1 MSQQSDTSLSH
12 RESTIYLPAIRSDS
26 SSSSSSSS
34 APLEARPALK
44 AQLIEH
50 TFVDQKKLIQKLR
63 TRYGKDAEGN
73 YNFRVQVGT
82 LFCLHR
88 ACVIY

>member
-12 RESTIYLPAIRSDS
+12 RESTTYLPAIRSDS
-26 SSSSSSSS
+26 SSSG
-34 APLEARPALK
+34 ALLEARPALK

-73 YNFRVQVGT
+73 DNFRVQVGT
-82 LFCLHR
+82 YFVCTAR
-88 ACVIY
+88 A

>member
-12 RESTIYLPAIRSDS
+12 RESTTYLPAIRPHS
-26 SSSSSSSS
+26 SSSNSSSE
-34 APLEARPALK
+34 LMEARPALK

-63 TRYGKDAEGN
+63 TRYGKDAKGN

-82 LFCLHR
+82 HFVCTAR
-88 ACVIY
+88 A